1 MRSGSALAQPTEIP
15 VAAGAATQEPRPSR
29 TAEKENFPVGSWLLP
44 ARLRRHIATYYAF
57 ARAADDIADDPV
69 RSAARKVAELDAMEA
84 ALEGSSSPGKPSPDL
99 EKAHALRAS
108 LAETGVPVAHGAELL
123 RAFRQDALKRRYRD
137 WDELMD
143 YCRYSAAP
151 VGRYLLDLHGES
163 RAAWP
168 ASDALC
174 ASLQVL
180 NHLQDCRADY
190 LRLDRVYLPLDAFEA
205 EGASVEDLA
214 RGEATRALR
223 AVLERCLDRCD
234 RLNRD
239 ARALPG
245 LLRDRRMRAEAAVIV
260 AIAHR
265 LAARLRRSDPLALRV
280 ELSAPDKLACLAR
293 GVWTAVR

>member
-1 MRSGSALAQPTEIP
+1 LAQPTDIP
-15 VAAGAATQEPRPSR
+15 VAAGAATEPRPSR
-29 TAEKENFPVGSWLLP
+29 TADRENFPVGSWLLP
-44 ARLRRHIATYYAF
+44 ARLRGHIATYYAF

-84 ALEGSSSPGKPSPDL
+84 ALAGSPSPGEPSPNLD
-99 EKAHALRAS
+99 KAIRLHAS
-108 LAETGVPVAHGAELL
+108 LAETGVPLAHGAELL
-123 RAFRQDALKRRYRD
+123 RAFRQDARKRRYRD

-190 LRLDRVYLPLDAFEA
+190 LRLDRVYLPLDAFA
-205 EGASVEDLA
+205 AAGAAVEDLA
-214 RGEATRALR
+214 RPQATRALR
-223 AVLERCLDRCD
+223 AVLDRCLDGCD
-234 RLNRD
+234 RRIRD

-245 LLRDRRMRAEAAVIV
+245 LVRDRRMRAEAAVIV

-265 LAARLRRSDPLALRV
+265 LAARLRRRDPLARRV

-293 GVWTAVR
+293 GAWTAVR